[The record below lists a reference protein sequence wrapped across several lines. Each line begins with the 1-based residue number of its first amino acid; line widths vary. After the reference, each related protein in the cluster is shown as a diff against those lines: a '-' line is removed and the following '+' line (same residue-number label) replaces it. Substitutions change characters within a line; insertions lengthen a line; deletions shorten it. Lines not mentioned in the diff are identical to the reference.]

1 MPTFGFG
8 CSLLRFIPCGLMRAS
23 RGVPSIHYFF
33 IVIPPDCKLECGLM
47 QTGEDHFLERN
58 IRRFLQCELGARS
71 FSLHLRALNMAGFC
85 SCFCTLL
92 GSKIAKLVYISN
104 SSASCQLYTTMLK
117 WGYKPTH
124 SWGAALRM
132 CLKVLKHIE
141 THFDW
146 VTGAYLVEYFGSC
159 RLWNWFQSGRRWSPF
174 SEQWQVAKIPHFS
187 MQDLNV
193 AWAFAHR
200 FHRYESMA
208 DLRKCTNTWLWVKIS
223 ERSPDAN
230 WSSSCSN
237 HEVFC
242 QCGEE
247 QLDPTPSSFLAVI
260 CCDEPSA
267 WRAGVRTFRRRRRSQ
282 LFRSHHSSKRIL
294 GSW

>member
-47 QTGEDHFLERN
+47 QTGEDHFLGRD

-117 WGYKPTH
+117 WGY

-141 THFDW
+141 T
-146 VTGAYLVEYFGSC
+146 Y
-159 RLWNWFQSGRRWSPF
+159 WN
-174 SEQWQVAKIPHFS
+174 I
-187 MQDLNV
+187 L
-193 AWAFAHR
+193 
-200 FHRYESMA
+200 
-208 DLRKCTNTWLWVKIS
+208 
-223 ERSPDAN
+223 
-230 WSSSCSN
+230 
-237 HEVFC
+237 
-242 QCGEE
+242 
-247 QLDPTPSSFLAVI
+247 
-260 CCDEPSA
+260 
-267 WRAGVRTFRRRRRSQ
+267 
-282 LFRSHHSSKRIL
+282 KRIL
-294 GSW
+294 IELPVHIWSSTSVLAAYEIGFKVEGDDRLSLSNDR

>member
-47 QTGEDHFLERN
+47 QTGEDHFLGRN

-117 WGYKPTH
+117 WGY

-141 THFDW
+141 T
-146 VTGAYLVEYFGSC
+146 Y
-159 RLWNWFQSGRRWSPF
+159 WNAFWLSYRCISGRVLRFLPLMKLVSKWKAMIAFLWAMTGSKD
-174 SEQWQVAKIPHFS
+174 SS
-187 MQDLNV
+187 LLN
-193 AWAFAHR
+193 AR
-200 FHRYESMA
+200 PQRC
-208 DLRKCTNTWLWVKIS
+208 L
-223 ERSPDAN
+223 
-230 WSSSCSN
+230 
-237 HEVFC
+237 
-242 QCGEE
+242 G
-247 QLDPTPSSFLAVI
+247 I
-260 CCDEPSA
+260 CP
-267 WRAGVRTFRRRRRSQ
+267 
-282 LFRSHHSSKRIL
+282 
-294 GSW
+294 